1 MPNYV
6 DPDKER
12 FARFKGLDH
21 DNPIHMLNLV
31 RLKAE
36 AIYEDETKTTGREAY
51 AASMA
56 AKVSRFCSALV
67 AGSSGQGTSNLP

>member
-12 FARFKGLDH
+12 FTLFKGLDR
-21 DNPIHMLNLV
+21 DRPIHMLNLV

-36 AIYEDETKTTGREAY
+36 AIYED
-51 AASMA
+51 
-56 AKVSRFCSALV
+56 
-67 AGSSGQGTSNLP
+67 